1 MNLTA
6 VTEASW
12 KVTLLESINKRC
24 VFLEHAVSL
33 TGLSNVQVI
42 RERAEVGF
50 LTFGLGNS

>member
-1 MNLTA
+1 M
-6 VTEASW
+6 
-12 KVTLLESINKRC
+12 NKRC

-50 LTFGLGNS
+50 QLLVSEIVMRSDCDS